1 MQFEIWTKGLA
12 ELSIDCLAV
21 GVHDDG
27 ELTAEAK
34 ALDLRCREKLSRLVK
49 RGDFT
54 AKAGETWLVTD
65 LEGIHAER
73 VLLVG
78 IGPKAP
84 SSTEAVTRKA
94 WRRAV
99 AAAIGAATRTRITAL
114 ALALP
119 RPAAKLL
126 SDERLGRAVAEITG
140 HTLYRVNDL
149 KSGKKPRAHALARVR
164 RGRAGQSAQAP
175 SQKGFAQGS
184 ALAVGRRAHAQ
195 PRQPARQCLHALAI
209 SRRRHRTLPRPT
221 NPCA

>member
-12 ELSIDCLAV
+12 ELSTDCVAV

-27 ELTAEAK
+27 ELTPEAK
-34 ALDLRCREKLSRLVK
+34 VLDLRCREKLSRLVK

-54 AKAGETWLVTD
+54 AKAGETWLA
-65 LEGIHAER
+65 HR
-73 VLLVG
+73 SRRN
-78 IGPKAP
+78 
-84 SSTEAVTRKA
+84 SSRTRAAGRHRPESPDFDGSCTRKA

-99 AAAIGAATRTRITAL
+99 AAAIGAATRTRIAAL

-149 KSGKKPRAHALARVR
+149 KSGKKPRAHALARVHR
-164 RGRAGQSAQAP
+164 RRARESGSAP
-175 SQKGFAQGS
+175 SAEGFHPGQRAR
-184 ALAVGRRAHAQ
+184 LGRRAHAQ
-195 PRQPARQCLHALAI
+195 PRQPARQCLHALAT
-209 SRRRHRTLPRPT
+209 SRRRRRTLPSPT